1 MLLYNTI
8 DAFRI
13 YLNEPRS
20 VDHWFKKY
28 EWELM
33 LIAAARLR
41 EEREAIKL
49 ELKRKAKAMQ
59 KRLRSW
65 PTRELCHLYDKMQKS
80 PAKRNE
86 MSPMSTEQVYELLM
100 GRKLPRSF
108 RDKFRKTE
116 KTKER
121 KKINREKSCHRARG
135 RR

>member
-49 ELKRKAKAMQ
+49 ELKRKAKVRKYQAELQ
-59 KRLRSW
+59 KLLWLTLQADES
-65 PTRELCHLYDKMQKS
+65 EL
-80 PAKRNE
+80 
-86 MSPMSTEQVYELLM
+86 
-100 GRKLPRSF
+100 
-108 RDKFRKTE
+108 
-116 KTKER
+116 
-121 KKINREKSCHRARG
+121 
-135 RR
+135 